1 MAATF
6 TDCEIDAETLKCIHC
21 HQPIKRATIRRMCSA
36 LSRFEVLTEKELSWA
51 SKASNYAAAITK
63 WLKAGRLTRTQ
74 AEIDQLLTEYCT
86 PCERYRDGNCSAC
99 GCRVNRGTLPFL
111 NKLAM
116 ATESCPLGKFVGVD
130 HVAPT
135 KPGLRVAFV
144 IPCLMTGGVESWL
157 WSLVSQW
164 HRGDKIRC
172 TGVALSSGSHSPVML
187 AQLSR
192 LVPIVGPV
200 EADGVAYSS
209 NPVDSAKAIGADAD
223 VVIVWAQMPSVIAAA
238 KSSGAITVG
247 VSHACE
253 EWWARGARH
262 VDRWVAVH
270 QVAVATLPDG
280 RADAIIGNGVDIER
294 CVSELSQ
301 AEARER
307 LGIPPSARVY
317 GYIGRFAHEKRVPEI
332 AGALDHLGPEWH
344 CLLVGSGRE
353 QPATRERLHIMAPS
367 RDIGDLWRACDVG
380 VIASKY
386 ESWCLAA
393 DEIHAAGVPLVSTQ
407 VGAVV
412 DAAAWISHEPTSEEI
427 AQAIRQASQSRPA
440 RLRPERTAHEMAY
453 RWAQWLTSLCQS

>member
-1 MAATF
+1 MAAGF
-6 TDCEIDAETLKCIHC
+6 TDCEIDAVTLECKHC
-21 HQPIKRATIRRMCSA
+21 GKKAREARLRRQCTALHSPAIRD
-36 LSRFEVLTEKELSWA
+36 EKELSWA
-51 SKASNYAAAITK
+51 SKASNYAAALVK
-63 WLKAGRLTRTQ
+63 WIKAGRPARTQ
-74 AEIDQLLTEYCT
+74 AEIDQLLADHCT
-86 PCERYRDGNCSAC
+86 PCDRFRNGTCSSC
-99 GCRVNRGTLPFL
+99 GCRINRDTLPFK

-116 ATESCPLGKFVGVD
+116 ATESCPIGKFVGID

-164 HRGDKIRC
+164 HRSDKIRC
-172 TGVALSSGSHSPVML
+172 TGVALSSGSYSPVML

-209 NPVDSAKAIGADAD
+209 NPIDSAKAVGADAD
-223 VVIVWAQMPSVIAAA
+223 VIIVWAQMPAVIAAA
-238 KSSGAITVG
+238 KSSGAMTVG
-247 VSHACE
+247 VSHACQ

-262 VDRWVAVH
+262 VDRWAAVH

-280 RADAIIGNGVDIER
+280 RADAIIGNGVDVER
-294 CVSELSQ
+294 CVSWLSR

-307 LGIPPSARVY
+307 LGIPSDARVY

-332 AGALDHLGPEWH
+332 AGALEHLGPEWH

-353 QPATRERLHIMAPS
+353 QPVTRERLHIVAPS

-393 DEIHAAGVPLVSTQ
+393 DEIHAAGVPLVSTR
-407 VGAVV
+407 VGAIV
-412 DAAAWISHEPTSEEI
+412 DAAEWLSDQTTPHEI
-427 AQAIRQASQSRPA
+427 AAAIESSHGRQSPG
-440 RLRPERTAHEMAY
+440 LRPERTAKAMADA
-453 RWAQWLTSLCQS
+453 WAEWLTSLRQS

>member
-1 MAATF
+1 VAASF
-6 TDCEIDAETLKCIHC
+6 TDCEIDAKTLTCIHC
-21 HQPIKRATIRRMCSA
+21 QEPIKRATIRRVCSA
-36 LSRFEVLTEKELSWA
+36 LGVAKVLAEKELSWA

-74 AEIDQLLTEYCT
+74 AEIDQLLTEHCT

-116 ATESCPLGKFVGVD
+116 ATESCPLGKFHGSD
-130 HVAPT
+130 YVAPAR
-135 KPGLRVAFV
+135 PGLRVAFV

-172 TGVALSSGSHSPVML
+172 TGVALSSGSYSPAML
-187 AQLSR
+187 RQLSS

-209 NPVDSAKAIGADAD
+209 NPIDSAKAIGADAD
-223 VVIVWAQMPSVIAAA
+223 VVIVWAQMPTVIAAA
-238 KSSGAITVG
+238 KSSGAMTVG

-270 QVAVATLPDG
+270 QVAVGTLPDG
-280 RADAIIGNGVDIER
+280 QADAIIGNGVDVER
-294 CVSELSQ
+294 CVSGLSK

-307 LGIPPSARVY
+307 LGIPPEAKVY

-393 DEIHAAGVPLVSTQ
+393 DEIHAAEIPLVSTR
-407 VGAVV
+407 VGAII
-412 DAAAWISHEPTSEEI
+412 DAAEWLSDEPTPQEI
-427 AQAIRQASQSRPA
+427 AAAIEASHGRQSPG
-440 RLRPERTAHEMAY
+440 LPPERTAKAMADA
-453 RWAQWLTSLCQS
+453 WAQWLVNCRKT